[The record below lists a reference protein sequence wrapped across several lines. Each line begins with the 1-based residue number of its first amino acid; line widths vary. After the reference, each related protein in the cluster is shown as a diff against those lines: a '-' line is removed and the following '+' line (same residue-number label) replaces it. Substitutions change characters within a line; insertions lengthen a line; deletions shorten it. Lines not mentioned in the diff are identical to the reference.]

1 MKKEGG
7 VIMVTYIELFSS
19 VKDDIDL
26 YLVVLLSIIL
36 VSNIID
42 WSFGWI
48 NARFNNKVDFSSN
61 IALYGIIKKM
71 MYFLVLILFSIVAL
85 AIIPVEIAITAI
97 TMLYIGYLLSEI
109 HSILSHL
116 ELTDDGKQGEL
127 FRTFIEKIF
136 KGDSK

>member
-136 KGDSK
+136 KGDIK